1 MHEQPLQPGDCG
13 AIPAGYGTYV
23 MQAYSTAIV
32 ISDCSNASVLLLKF
46 LVYSS
51 WAMIAFNW

>member
-1 MHEQPLQPGDCG
+1 MSVYCKS
-13 AIPAGYGTYV
+13 AGYGTYV
-23 MQAYSTAIV
+23 THTYSTAIV
-32 ISDCSNASVLLLKF
+32 ISYCSDASVVMLKV